1 MNQINAFA
9 DTMGIYDPK
18 FAEDDQCSGYYAFV
32 GLCLLKDPLGAFP
45 SKPELHLSFQT
56 GSRPGVYLLT
66 KLHENIRKASWEAAK
81 YIQSHYFN
89 MKTKHDE

>member
-1 MNQINAFA
+1 
-9 DTMGIYDPK
+9 
-18 FAEDDQCSGYYAFV
+18 
-32 GLCLLKDPLGAFP
+32 
-45 SKPELHLSFQT
+45 
-56 GSRPGVYLLT
+56 LLT